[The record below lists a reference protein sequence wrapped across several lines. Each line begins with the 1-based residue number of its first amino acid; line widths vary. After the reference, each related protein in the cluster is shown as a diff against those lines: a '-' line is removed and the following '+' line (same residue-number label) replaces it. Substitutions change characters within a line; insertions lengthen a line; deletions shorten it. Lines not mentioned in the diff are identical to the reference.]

1 MRVVFW
7 LKRTL
12 LVFTITFIL
21 LVAVELLK
29 GHGLEAGL
37 QFALVWSAIATAV
50 FIGTRIFYVSRGKN
64 CPLCNDLPQRSPG
77 RAAPPNTCGIA
88 MKPAWSSARS
98 RIGSRVGVK
107 SCVIVRY

>member
-1 MRVVFW
+1 MRVLFW

-12 LVFTITFIL
+12 LVFNITFIL
-21 LVAVELLK
+21 LVAVELLM

-50 FIGTRIFYVSRGKN
+50 FIGTRIFEVSRGKN

-77 RAAPPNTCGIA
+77 RAAPPNT
-88 MKPAWSSARS
+88 
-98 RIGSRVGVK
+98 
-107 SCVIVRY
+107 